1 MRPTPTPYAALTYT
15 SKGGPLTLPEFEANF
30 TGIQGAI
37 AALRDA
43 SVLAGEDGVFT
54 PTSKLPLPTISYR
67 AVGSLAAP
75 VASLAGTLTDAAAF
89 PLPAEVRIPQGA
101 ITPGCR
107 VSGRAVF
114 GRTGPTASWAAVRF
128 GASGG
133 IGDSAVTAIEMM
145 TTGCVVYFDLDIGP
159 SYATTAACHRYLSSA
174 GDSFILSEMA
184 MAPPAGDWFVTFSA
198 TSNSA
203 DASSSTHLL
212 GYDVVVY
219 P

>member
-75 VASLAGTLTDAAAF
+75 AASLIWAGV
-89 PLPAEVRIPQGA
+89 P
-101 ITPGCR
+101 
-107 VSGRAVF
+107 
-114 GRTGPTASWAAVRF
+114 
-128 GASGG
+128 
-133 IGDSAVTAIEMM
+133 
-145 TTGCVVYFDLDIGP
+145 
-159 SYATTAACHRYLSSA
+159 
-174 GDSFILSEMA
+174 
-184 MAPPAGDWFVTFSA
+184 
-198 TSNSA
+198 
-203 DASSSTHLL
+203 
-212 GYDVVVY
+212 
-219 P
+219 

>member
-1 MRPTPTPYAALTYT
+1 MRPTPVPYNPVTYT
-15 SKGGPLTLPEFEANF
+15 SKGGPLTLPEFEENF

-133 IGDSAVTAIEMM
+133 IGDSAVTAIEM
-145 TTGCVVYFDLDIGP
+145 TTSGCVVYFDLDIGP

-174 GDSFILSEMA
+174 GGSFILSEMA
-184 MAPPAGDWFVTFSA
+184 MAPPADDWFVSFSA
-198 TSNSA
+198 TSSA
-203 DASSSTHLL
+203 ADTGSSTSLL

>member
-1 MRPTPTPYAALTYT
+1 MRPSPVPYAPITYT

-43 SVLAGEDGVFT
+43 SVLAGEDGVFA

-114 GRTGPTASWAAVRF
+114 GRTGSATSWVTVRF
-128 GASGG
+128 GSSGG
-133 IGDSAVTAIEMM
+133 IADAAVTSVEIT

-184 MAPPAGDWFVTFSA
+184 MAPPADDWFVSFSA
-198 TSNSA
+198 TSSA
-203 DASSSTHLL
+203 ADTGSSTSLL